1 MLHILSSLMDGLV
14 RLPEQKP
21 ETVAVAS
28 GSSCCYFISI
38 IRQYLLPDP
47 GQDRQPSTVFARWKI
62 ALVGERE
69 RDLEEMFVKA

>member
-62 ALVGERE
+62 ALVGTR
-69 RDLEEMFVKA
+69 RNVC

>member
-1 MLHILSSLMDGLV
+1 MLHILSPMMDGLV

-47 GQDRQPSTVFARWKI
+47 GQDRQPTLFLPDGRLRWS
-62 ALVGERE
+62 GRE
-69 RDLEEMFVKA
+69 RGT

>member
-38 IRQYLLPDP
+38 IRQYLLTGLGLSLIPP
-47 GQDRQPSTVFARWKI
+47 VPVQRVFARREI
-62 ALVGERE
+62 VLER
-69 RDLEEMFVKA
+69 RRVKA

>member
-1 MLHILSSLMDGLV
+1 MLNILSPMMDGLV

-21 ETVAVAS
+21 ETS

-62 ALVGERE
+62 ALVGTKE